1 VFLQSNTPL
10 GSAVILGTGVGPLLT
25 QLGIFDEFI
34 QVGKQ
39 ATEMSIVNENL
50 EPEFKMNYSFL
61 QEA

>member
-1 VFLQSNTPL
+1 M
-10 GSAVILGTGVGPLLT
+10 T